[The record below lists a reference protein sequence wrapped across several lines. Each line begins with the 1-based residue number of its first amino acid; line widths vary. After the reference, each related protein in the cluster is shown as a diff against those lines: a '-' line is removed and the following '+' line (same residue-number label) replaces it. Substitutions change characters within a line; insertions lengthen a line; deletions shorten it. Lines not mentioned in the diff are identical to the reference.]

1 MGQRHEVPELR
12 ERDALAEQ
20 VGNDPKVERPLR
32 QPERFVDRQEHPVD
46 VVHRFEAVHRRVVPN
61 KTLALNPELLAP
73 VLNRCARFAVP
84 HLRTVVVGLRLA
96 NEIDRLLDGGFSL
109 TRKTRDHRR
118 KGHDAALA

>member
-1 MGQRHEVPELR
+1 MRLTHKLSELA
-12 ERDALAEQ
+12 ERDAFAQ
-20 VGNDPKVERPLR
+20 KIRNDPEIEGPLR
-32 QPERFVDRQEHPVD
+32 QPEGFLNRQKHAVD